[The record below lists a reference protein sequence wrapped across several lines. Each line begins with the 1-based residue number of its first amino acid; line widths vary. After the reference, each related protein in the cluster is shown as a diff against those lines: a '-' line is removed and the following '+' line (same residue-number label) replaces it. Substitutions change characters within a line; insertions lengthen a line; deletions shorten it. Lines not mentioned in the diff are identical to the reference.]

1 MVLQSVTFQ
10 NISLNGR
17 IPNLKQLFLPGT
29 DVRFIIV
36 PPEKNQKNC
45 QLRLGTI
52 CFFLLKLDVS
62 LHQSYK
68 NVNDVFIKCHCTI
81 LEDSPEAEIV

>member
-36 PPEKNQKNC
+36 PPEKNQKNITVRNN
-45 QLRLGTI
+45 L
-52 CFFLLKLDVS
+52 FLLKLDFS
-62 LHQSYK
+62 LHQ
-68 NVNDVFIKCHCTI
+68 
-81 LEDSPEAEIV
+81 